1 LGSLL
6 KASQFASDL
15 IHVQILIYI
24 KSQPSCELIEHQ
36 VAVNFNVRL
45 SQFKKNKKK
54 NPYMMGLS
62 FLVFSKK
69 TGFNR
74 TGPVR
79 LEPVSSP
86 VQLIFIKNT
95 KI

>member
-15 IHVQILIYI
+15 IHVKILIYI

-54 NPYMMGLS
+54 
-62 FLVFSKK
+62 
-69 TGFNR
+69 TH
-74 TGPVR
+74 
-79 LEPVSSP
+79 
-86 VQLIFIKNT
+86 I
-95 KI
+95 